1 MLPRRTGKVSVTHLA
16 TGDYEVQD
24 VKCQKCSTSLGWTY
38 LKAFTEVCI
47 QPTGALSIYER
58 LQWLQALQMQGCC
71 VSAACADIHFLIDQP
86 SHPVVPGFG
95 YQL

>member
-1 MLPRRTGKVSVTHLA
+1 MTVTHLA

-24 VKCQKCSTSLGWTY
+24 VRCQKCSTSLGWTY

-47 QPTGALSIYER
+47 ETTGAHSIHER
-58 LQWLQALQMQGCC
+58 LHWLQAPQMKGCC
-71 VSAACADIHFLIDQP
+71 VSAACADIHLLVNQP

-95 YQL
+95 HQP